1 MVIKVLGSGCPSCK
15 KLYESVKTVVGE
27 NSDIEVEYITD
38 ITALLDAGIMSS
50 PALMI
55 DQNVVCSGRVPS
67 EEEIGEYI
75 EGEKSEDT
83 SSNEGCNCEDGCC

>member
-15 KLYESVKTVVGE
+15 KLYESVKKVVGDNE
-27 NSDIEVEYITD
+27 EIQVEYITD

-55 DQNVVCSGRVPS
+55 DGKVVFSGRVPS
-67 EEEIGEYI
+67 EEEIEEYI
-75 EGEKSEDT
+75 KEV
-83 SSNEGCNCEDGCC
+83 

>member
-15 KLYESVKTVVGE
+15 KLYESVKKVVGDNE
-27 NSDIEVEYITD
+27 EIQVEYITE
-38 ITALLDAGIMSS
+38 ITALLDAGVMSS

-55 DQNVVCSGRVPS
+55 DEKVVCSGRVPS

-75 EGEKSEDT
+75 NGGKSEDT
-83 SSNEGCNCEDGCC
+83 SSKKDCNCGDGCC